1 MLTGKCGPFEKQN
14 MYMSCSHGQG
24 QCQWIPRH
32 LKSHLSKNAVWIY
45 FTVQEVN
52 PPLLRIVGASPGTQ
66 GQLFMRRREDK
77 MGMKKGQEMQMLHVK
92 GPLR

>member
-1 MLTGKCGPFEKQN
+1 M
-14 MYMSCSHGQG
+14 
-24 QCQWIPRH
+24 
-32 LKSHLSKNAVWIY
+32 WIY

-77 MGMKKGQEMQMLHVK
+77 MGMKKGQEMQMLHMK